1 MLNFLASVTAV
12 ASDAVTATTSAVS
25 GATSSASSTDSI
37 MSMVTSFG
45 FFAVLIVAMYFILI
59 RPQRKKEKEQ
69 KLMRSAIEVGDEIV
83 TIGGI
88 SGHIVSIKDDAVI
101 IESGSDRDKVKIMKW
116 AIQTVTT
123 LHDTTDVK

>member
-1 MLNFLASVTAV
+1 MMNFLASVT
-12 ASDAVTATTSAVS
+12 DAVSEVITATNSGTSL
-25 GATSSASSTDSI
+25 ATSSASTTDSI

-88 SGHIVSIKDDAVI
+88 SGHIVSIKDDAVV
-101 IESGSDRDKVKIMKW
+101 IETGSDRDKIKIMKW

-123 LHDTTDVK
+123 LHDSSETK

>member
-12 ASDAVTATTSAVS
+12 ASDALTATTSAVS